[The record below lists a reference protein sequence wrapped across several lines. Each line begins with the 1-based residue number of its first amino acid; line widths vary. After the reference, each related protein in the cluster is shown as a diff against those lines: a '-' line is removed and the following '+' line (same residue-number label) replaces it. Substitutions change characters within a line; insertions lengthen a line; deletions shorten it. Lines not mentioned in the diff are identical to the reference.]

1 MKMKEKQKKRKA
13 YEPKLTHEELMDSS
27 TFKRFLNSID
37 NIMENLEDADFTN
50 IGKVVYMLRVFLIRS
65 LFAPDFL

>member
-1 MKMKEKQKKRKA
+1 
-13 YEPKLTHEELMDSS
+13 MDSS

>member
-50 IGKVVYMLRVFLIRS
+50 IGKDGYVLWVFLKRS
-65 LFAPDFL
+65 LSS